1 MAFCSSGNQGD
12 AVGEGGWPSR
22 AAGPGMWQEVA
33 KVGQIHTEGSSRD
46 HPVPRGGFWHSHF
59 YTFPAKQLN

>member
-1 MAFCSSGNQGD
+1 M
-12 AVGEGGWPSR
+12 GEGGWPSR

-46 HPVPRGGFWHSHF
+46 HPEPRGGFLAFPLLHF
-59 YTFPAKQLN
+59 FCKTAELTVFLDS